1 MIGKKQIL
9 VSRACSTLQLS
20 RSNYYNWKKR
30 NKPIDKDIDLR
41 NEIQGIALEFPFYG
55 YRRITKELHR
65 RKIFVN
71 HKRVLRIMKEDNLL
85 CLRKKAFRPVTT
97 QSDHSYK
104 VYPNLAKNLKVTGL
118 NQLWVADITYIR
130 LPKEFVYLSAIID
143 RFSRKCIGWALS
155 RNIDTSLT
163 LNALHTA
170 ILKRKRFGFK
180 KLVHHSDRGVQYAS
194 DQYVRELGNNKIKI
208 SMSKGGCPYDNAY
221 AETFMKTLK
230 IEEVYI
236 KEYETYEEAYENIKN
251 FIELVY
257 NKKRLHSSIGYVPPE
272 EFEMEVLSNKPKIIK
287 AKVSLT

>member
-1 MIGKKQIL
+1 MIEKKQIL
-9 VSRACSTLQLS
+9 ISRACSTLELS
-20 RSNYYNWKKR
+20 RSNYYDWKKR
-30 NKPIDKDIDLR
+30 KKSIDKDIDLR

-65 RKIFVN
+65 RKIFMN
-71 HKRVLRIMKEDNLL
+71 HKKVLRIMKRDNLL
-85 CLRKKAFRPVTT
+85 CLRKKLFRPVTT

-104 VYPNLAKNLKVTGL
+104 VYPNLAKNLKITGL

-130 LPKEFVYLSAIID
+130 LPKEFVYLSVIID
-143 RFSRKCIGWALS
+143 RFSRKCIGWALR

-163 LNALHTA
+163 LSALQIA
-170 ILKRKRFGFK
+170 MLKRKKFGFK
-180 KLVHHSDRGVQYAS
+180 DLVHHSDRGMQYAS
-194 DQYVRELGNNKIKI
+194 DLYISELNNYKIKI

-236 KEYETYEEAYENIKN
+236 KEYETYEEAYSNIKN

-272 EFEMEVLSNKPKIIK
+272 EFEMEVLSNKRR
-287 AKVSLT
+287 L

>member
-1 MIGKKQIL
+1 MIEKKQIL
-9 VSRACSTLQLS
+9 VSRACSALQLS
-20 RSNYYNWKKR
+20 RSNYYDWKKR
-30 NKPIDKDIDLR
+30 KNPIDKDIDLR

-71 HKRVLRIMKEDNLL
+71 HKKVLKIMKKDNLL

-97 QSDHSYK
+97 QSDHDCK
-104 VYPNLAKNLKVTGL
+104 IYPNLAKDLNITGL

-143 RFSRKCIGWALS
+143 IFSRKCVGWALS
-155 RNIDTSLT
+155 RDIDTSLT
-163 LNALHTA
+163 LSALQIA
-170 ILKRKRFGFK
+170 MSKRKRFGFK
-180 KLVHHSDRGVQYAS
+180 NLVHHSDRGVQYAS
-194 DQYVRELGNNKIKI
+194 ELYVKELDNNKIKV

-221 AETFMKTLK
+221 AKTFMKTLK

-272 EFEMEVLSNKPKIIK
+272 EFEMEVLSNKRK
-287 AKVSLT
+287 L